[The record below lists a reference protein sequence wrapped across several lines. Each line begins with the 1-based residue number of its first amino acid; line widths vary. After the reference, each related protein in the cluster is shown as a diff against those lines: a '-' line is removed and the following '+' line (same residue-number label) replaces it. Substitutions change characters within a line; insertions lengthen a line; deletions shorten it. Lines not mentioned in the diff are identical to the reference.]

1 MPASVLTPRCRH
13 QVESKQG
20 SFNFRGILQKKRAR
34 AADDAADKA
43 DKDERAAN
51 LLASKERKKQEAAA
65 AAAAWSAKNKWG
77 HCVCYSEHAEQRDQC
92 ATGHGHLCEICGEVK
107 QRCCGVAACIRSRAV
122 LGDRAAVRAI
132 TAPGDPVAPP
142 TPRSTRSSVGTTQAI

>member
-1 MPASVLTPRCRH
+1 LTPRCRH

-20 SFNFRGILQKKRAR
+20 SFNFRGVLQKKRAR

-122 LGDRAAVRAI
+122 LDDRAAVRAL

-142 TPRSTRSSVGTTQAI
+142 TPRRTRSSVGTTPAV